1 MKYTGIVSTYFPN
14 RKYGFISA
22 DDGTGTSRFFHVSNY
37 SGSGAH
43 QPKLGERVEFE
54 LAEPAKLGKDKQA
67 VRVTPVELLA
77 AATSEVKS

>member
-1 MKYTGIVSTYFPN
+1 MKYTGMVSTYFPN

-22 DDGTGTSRFFHVSNY
+22 DDGISRFFHVSNY

-54 LAEPAKLGKDKQA
+54 LADPAKLGKDKQA
-67 VRVTPVELLA
+67 VNVTPIWISAVT
-77 AATSEVKS
+77 TSGVQS